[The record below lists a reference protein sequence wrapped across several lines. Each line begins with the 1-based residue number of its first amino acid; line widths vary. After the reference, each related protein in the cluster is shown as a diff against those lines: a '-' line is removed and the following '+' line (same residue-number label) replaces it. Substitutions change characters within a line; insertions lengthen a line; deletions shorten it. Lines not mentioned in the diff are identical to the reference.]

1 MPRPPV
7 PPVYDDPLDFP
18 MADGPPSLTPA
29 RKRKR
34 PKIHV
39 RPRSSITVGSARADI
54 NVTPL
59 VDVVLVLLIIFM
71 VITPML
77 HRGVKI
83 DLPVTEH
90 HDQLPDTGDQLIV
103 SVRGDGVY
111 IETDHVADAPEVGPK
126 AKQPTVQEL
135 DALITRFRKDLRDG
149 SRPAFVR
156 ADRALKYGQVRFVLE
171 QLHNAG
177 ASVVNVQTED
187 HK

>member
-1 MPRPPV
+1 
-7 PPVYDDPLDFP
+7 
-18 MADGPPSLTPA
+18 MAT
-29 RKRKR
+29 
-34 PKIHV
+34 
-39 RPRSSITVGSARADI
+39 GSARADI

-71 VITPML
+71 VVTPML

-83 DLPVTEH
+83 DLPETAH
-90 HDQLPDTGDQLIV
+90 HEQRQDTGEQLIV
-103 SVRGDGVY
+103 SVRSDGVY
-111 IETDHVADAPEVGPK
+111 LETDRVASVPESGKNAAPPDEK
-126 AKQPTVQEL
+126 ELTVLQ
-135 DALITRFRKDLRDG
+135 TRLKKELRDG

-177 ASVVNVQTED
+177 AGTVQVQTED